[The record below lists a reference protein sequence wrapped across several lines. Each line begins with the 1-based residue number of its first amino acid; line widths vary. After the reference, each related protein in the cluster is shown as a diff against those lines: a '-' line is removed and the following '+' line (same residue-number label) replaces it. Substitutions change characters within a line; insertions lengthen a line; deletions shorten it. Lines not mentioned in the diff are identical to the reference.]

1 MPVLRKLI
9 RYLKWELL
17 FVRKIMIRMQSLKD
31 TDCSAEGCFL
41 IFRTFLGKRKESK
54 KVLRKK
60 ERDLTTN
67 REWWTERVRK
77 DSLGKGLESKRQQ
90 RRGKTEGG
98 EGEGVGR
105 GECVKQR
112 WKKGKK
118 KWKWEGKKS
127 HNQGLRWVRSVP
139 ILFIHLYS
147 SQCLVGVSKGC
158 DLL

>member
-67 REWWTERVRK
+67 RE
-77 DSLGKGLESKRQQ
+77 
-90 RRGKTEGG
+90 
-98 EGEGVGR
+98 
-105 GECVKQR
+105 
-112 WKKGKK
+112 
-118 KWKWEGKKS
+118 
-127 HNQGLRWVRSVP
+127 
-139 ILFIHLYS
+139 
-147 SQCLVGVSKGC
+147 
-158 DLL
+158 